1 MPIIGVGRKP
11 ETIRGGRVSLVE
23 SREWVGPA
31 ARKLSTRPSARLHAT
46 GAVLFTTLDMSRPLV
61 VAAAGTWT
69 PSQTPVTHSS
79 GPLSTLGS
87 NASRCVSW
95 LLGR

>member
-1 MPIIGVGRKP
+1 M
-11 ETIRGGRVSLVE
+11 SLVE

-31 ARKLSTRPSARLHAT
+31 AGGPSTRPQARLHAT
-46 GAVLFTTLDMSRPLV
+46 GAVLFTTLEMPQPVV
-61 VAAAGTWT
+61 VAAAGTWA
-69 PSQTPVTHSS
+69 PSQPHAMDFS

-87 NASRCVSW
+87 GASRCVSW